1 MKPIDALRE
10 IATLLERERASRY
23 RSAAFRRAAAA
34 IEDLSDDELRMTRAS
49 AGARAS
55 GTRRSE

>member
-34 IEDLSDDELRMTRAS
+34 IEDLSTTS
-49 AGARAS
+49 CG
-55 GTRRSE
+55 